1 MVLQREKNMESKK
14 KVALALGGGSVL
26 GALHIGV
33 LQAFEE
39 HGIIIKAISGTS
51 AGAIVAT
58 LYAFGKSPKEI
69 EDIVLELE
77 WSGLLN
83 VTFSKYGFLSN
94 KKIGNF
100 IKRHIG
106 EKNIE
111 EAKIALSI
119 VTTDITTGEKVTL
132 KHGDVA
138 KAVMASTCV
147 PGIFVPVEIEK
158 RLLVDGGIV
167 ENVPLNSLQNKE
179 VDYKIGVDLLCDNSI
194 KKPSNMIEVL
204 YNSFYFLVK
213 ANKKAQTK
221 EADIIIQPN
230 LLGFNTID
238 MSQMKDL
245 IKLGYEEA
253 QKALLK
259 IG

>member
-1 MVLQREKNMESKK
+1 MESKK
-14 KVALALGGGSVL
+14 TVSLALGGGSVL

-69 EDIVLELE
+69 EEIILELK
-77 WSGLLN
+77 WSTLLN

-94 KKIGNF
+94 KKIGSF
-100 IKRHIG
+100 IKKHIG

-119 VTTDITTGEKVTL
+119 VATDITNGEKVTL

-147 PGIFVPVEIEK
+147 PGLFVPVEIEN

-167 ENVPLNSLQNKE
+167 ENIPLNSLQNRD
-179 VDYKIGVDLLCDNSI
+179 VDYKIGVDLLCQNSP
-194 KKPSNMIEVL
+194 KKPSNLAEVL
-204 YNSFYFLVK
+204 HNSFYFLIK
-213 ANKKAQTK
+213 ANKKVQTK
-221 EADIIIQPN
+221 EADIIIQPD
-230 LLGFNTID
+230 LSGFNTID

-245 IKLGYEEA
+245 IRLGYKEA
-253 QKALLK
+253 QNA
-259 IG
+259 ISNIN